1 MFRLM
6 FSTLRF
12 HLTARSAGL
21 IHGWSLIWERIP
33 STCNASCHVLVRFNA
48 RHMLD
53 KLSHKCLI
61 MIELE
66 ILMQKVCVRKN
77 NGREG
82 ETCYTERCTS
92 ILTPAHPPT
101 VKS

>member
-77 NGREG
+77 NARERD
-82 ETCYTERCTS
+82 TCLS
-92 ILTPAHPPT
+92 
-101 VKS
+101 